1 MHEEKYKRLINLKER
16 LTEIVET
23 ELNKGV
29 NEANTKEL
37 GEIVDMIKDIGE
49 CIKYCEEAAYFES
62 VKKAMEEYGENPNNR
77 MGYDPWRYPS
87 SGRFAPSG
95 GGEYYGY
102 TSGGS
107 SSGNRGGG
115 RGNYNSTSG
124 QGRGNSGNNTQGR
137 SGYVDPYTHEDYDWD
152 PQNMRPRSPKVRYYE
167 GENGSDQMMIDIKEM
182 LSTASPELKKRI
194 KAEISSI

>member
-1 MHEEKYKRLINLKER
+1 MHEEKHKRLINLKER

-29 NEANTKEL
+29 NEANTKEV

-62 VKKAMEEYGENPNNR
+62 VKNAMEEYGENPGNR

-95 GGEYYGY
+95 SGEYYGY

-107 SSGNRGGG
+107 SGGNRGGG
-115 RGNYNSTSG
+115 RGGNSNSGSG
-124 QGRGNSGNNTQGR
+124 QGRGGQGR
-137 SGYVDPYTHEDYDWD
+137 SGYVDPYLRDDYDWD
-152 PQNMRPRSPKVRYYE
+152 PENMRPRSPKIRYYE
-167 GENGSDQMMIDIKEM
+167 GEHGNDEMMADIKEM
-182 LSTASPELKKRI
+182 LANASPELKKRI